1 MLLRRPPNAAT
12 TGDFPTF
19 ANPPGPKGDVPLSI
33 QRFKTSL
40 HKYRRWL
47 VLLFSV
53 AVTFGMLFF
62 VFLRIDRVIFV
73 RLLLAQ
79 DRRLL
84 TVATIFVLLQIIL
97 GGERWRAILSA
108 FTDDRVLPML
118 GVQAVFYSS
127 TFFNCLPFGTI
138 GGDVARVWL
147 ARKFPLSI
155 RQIVLS
161 VLLDRIITVAA
172 LMILALLTLPS
183 IAHPLA
189 AMASFACA
197 AILISGILG
206 FLLLQPITRLL
217 GRWRDQRFINSL
229 INSAEELRFLSR
241 RSGLKSL
248 GYALASA
255 SCAAFA
261 AYCIAQSLS
270 IGISVVHMMAVISL
284 VIFIA
289 ALPISLAGWGVR
301 EISFVTLLG
310 LLGVDRE
317 AALLLSVEFGIIG
330 TLMSLPGGVVWL
342 TMGKYRPVGLPTK

>member
-1 MLLRRPPNAAT
+1 
-12 TGDFPTF
+12 
-19 ANPPGPKGDVPLSI
+19 
-33 QRFKTSL
+33 
-40 HKYRRWL
+40 
-47 VLLFSV
+47 
-53 AVTFGMLFF
+53 
-62 VFLRIDRVIFV
+62 
-73 RLLLAQ
+73 
-79 DRRLL
+79 
-84 TVATIFVLLQIIL
+84 
-97 GGERWRAILSA
+97 
-108 FTDDRVLPML
+108 ML

-229 INSAEELRFLSR
+229 INSAEELRVLSR
-241 RSGLKSL
+241 HGGLKSL

-261 AYCIAQSLS
+261 AYCIAHSLS
-270 IGISVVHMMAVISL
+270 ISVSVIQMTAVISI
-284 VIFIA
+284 VIFYRSA
-289 ALPISLAGWGVR
+289 AHFARRLGRPRDFVCDTPRPTRSRSRSRTTLIRGIWGYRNSNEFPRRRGLADNG
-301 EISFVTLLG
+301 
-310 LLGVDRE
+310 
-317 AALLLSVEFGIIG
+317 
-330 TLMSLPGGVVWL
+330 
-342 TMGKYRPVGLPTK
+342 